1 VAGILISTMAN
12 RGKAKA
18 VRRNPKIALCVLD
31 EQWPPTYL
39 HVYCHDRID
48 ATMGSDPHAV
58 VDCMARLYAMMAGKP
73 MPESV
78 RANAEETCRREKRVV
93 VRLKPCATFE
103 TPPPHVYSEQD
114 TRGLTHSLRQLMP
127 WN

>member
-1 VAGILISTMAN
+1 MAD

-18 VRRNPKIALCVLD
+18 VGRNPKIALCVLD
-31 EQWPPTYL
+31 ERWPPTYL
-39 HVYCHDRID
+39 QVYCDARID
-48 ATMGSDPHAV
+48 ATRESDPHAV
-58 VDCMARLYAMMAGKP
+58 VNCMIRLYAVMAGRN

-93 VRLKPCATFE
+93 VRLKPYATFE
-103 TPPPHVYSEQD
+103 TPPRHVYSEQD
-114 TRGLTHSLRQLMP
+114 TVGLTHSLGKLML